1 MGTTVCTND
10 TGSHFVQMAPSVGV
24 KLLTSATSTSASPTG
39 TATGSSENQSCPK
52 VASSTNNGAMIGL
65 GVGLGIA
72 LVACAAAGLWLLR
85 SYRKQRAQF
94 QAIQAGPPQQEYY
107 PPSYKADTNPQGV
120 GVYQPEMTGP
130 PARTELGTERRQAP
144 VELETGNRYMN

>member
-1 MGTTVCTND
+1 MGTTVCSND
-10 TGSHFVQMAPSVGV
+10 SGSHFVQMAPSVGV
-24 KLLTSATSTSASPTG
+24 KLLTSATSSSASPTG
-39 TATGSSENQSCPK
+39 TPTGSNDNQSCPK
-52 VASSTNNGAMIGL
+52 VASPTNNGAMIGL

-107 PPSYKADTNPQGV
+107 PPSYKADTNPQGI
-120 GVYQPEMTGP
+120 YQPEMTGP
-130 PARTELGTERRQAP
+130 PPSTELDTQRRQAP
-144 VELETGNRYMN
+144 VELETGNR